1 MCIVVEVFPALR
13 RGYQRCIF
21 HKRTDRF
28 MSHRAH
34 DASQILIIMR
44 ISSIGL
50 NQSLTVLMWT
60 TKLNERMAE

>member
-1 MCIVVEVFPALR
+1 
-13 RGYQRCIF
+13 
-21 HKRTDRF
+21 

-50 NQSLTVLMWT
+50 NQSLTVLIWT